1 MLHSADN
8 YKFRLDIKVIRKIFA
23 VLLFLA
29 SFPVVAAKHL
39 TAQSWLVSDPQGNLI
54 QHENIDQVR
63 AIASITKLL
72 TVVTVLDAHQ
82 NMDEQVSLSKKLR
95 DRLPRKVTSLTRRQL
110 IELAMVN
117 SDNRAAQTLCEA
129 YPGGFDACVQAMN
142 RKLRELNMLNS
153 VVYEPTGLDARNVS
167 TARELV
173 YLVQAAR
180 NYGPVLEASQKT
192 QVQIKI
198 KKKWF
203 FFHQTNPLVGKTQ
216 RVIVSKTG
224 WITASGGCIVL
235 LMSTDLGDRI
245 VVVMGSKSTRTRIP
259 EAEFISNLRG
269 TDDEQ

>member
-1 MLHSADN
+1 MLRRIYS
-8 YKFRLDIKVIRKIFA
+8 YL
-23 VLLFLA
+23 LLFALSYTVNA
-29 SFPVVAAKHL
+29 KPV
-39 TAQSWLVSDPQGNLI
+39 TAQSWLVSDPQGRLI
-54 QHENIDQVR
+54 QHDNIDQVR
-63 AIASITKLL
+63 SIASITKLL
-72 TVVTVLDAHQ
+72 TVITVLDARQ
-82 NMDEQVSLSKKLR
+82 SLDEQVTLSKKLR
-95 DRLPRKVTSLTRRQL
+95 DRLPRKVTSLSRRQL

-129 YPGGFDACVQAMN
+129 YPGGFDFCVQAMN
-142 RKLRELNMLNS
+142 RKLKELNMLNS

-167 TARELV
+167 TARELIL
-173 YLVQAAR
+173 LVQAAR

>member
-1 MLHSADN
+1 ML
-8 YKFRLDIKVIRKIFA
+8 RKIFA
-23 VLLFLA
+23 GLLLLPLL
-29 SFPVVAAKHL
+29 SSSGAKQV
-39 TAQSWLVSDPQGNLI
+39 TAQSWLVSDPQGKLI
-54 QHENIDQVR
+54 QSENIDQVR
-63 AIASITKLL
+63 SIASITKLL
-72 TVVTVLDAHQ
+72 TVITILDAHQ
-82 NMDEQVSLSKKLR
+82 NLDEQITLSKKIR
-95 DRLPRKVTSLTRRQL
+95 DRLPRKVNTLSRRQV

-117 SDNRAAQTLCEA
+117 SDNRAAQTLCEQ
-129 YPGGFDACVQAMN
+129 YPGGFDACVSAMN
-142 RKLRELNMLNS
+142 RKLKELNMYNS

-167 TARELV
+167 TARELI

-245 VVVMGSKSTRTRIP
+245 VVVMGSKSTGTRIP

>member
-1 MLHSADN
+1 MLRRVYS
-8 YKFRLDIKVIRKIFA
+8 YL
-23 VLLFLA
+23 LLFALSYTVNA
-29 SFPVVAAKHL
+29 KPV
-39 TAQSWLVSDPQGNLI
+39 TAQSWLVSDPQGKLI
-54 QHENIDQVR
+54 QHDNIDQVR

-72 TVVTVLDAHQ
+72 TVITVLDARQ
-82 NMDEQVSLSKKLR
+82 NMDEQVTLSRKLR
-95 DRLPRKVTSLTRRQL
+95 DRLPRKVTSLSRRQL

-129 YPGGFDACVQAMN
+129 YPGGFDNCVQAMN
-142 RKLRELNMLNS
+142 RKLKELNMLNS

-167 TARELV
+167 TARELIL
-173 YLVQAAR
+173 LVQAAR

-245 VVVMGSKSTRTRIP
+245 VVVMGSRSTRTRIP

-269 TDDEQ
+269 TDDDQ

>member
-1 MLHSADN
+1 M
-8 YKFRLDIKVIRKIFA
+8 IRKLFA
-23 VLLFLA
+23 VLLLLV
-29 SFPVVAAKHL
+29 SFSATAAKTV
-39 TAQSWLVSDPQGNLI
+39 TAQSWLVSDTHGRII
-54 QHENIDQVR
+54 QSENIDQVR
-63 AIASITKLL
+63 SIASITKLL
-72 TVVTVLDAHQ
+72 TVLTVLDARQ
-82 NMDEQVSLSKKLR
+82 DLDEQILLSKKLR
-95 DRLPRKVTSLTRRQL
+95 DRLPRKVMSLTRRQV

-117 SDNRAAQTLCEA
+117 SDNRAAQTLCEQ
-129 YPGGFDACVQAMN
+129 YPGGFDACVAAMN

-167 TARELV
+167 TARELT
-173 YLVQAAR
+173 YLVHAAR
-180 NYGPVLEASQKT
+180 TYGPVLEASQKT

-245 VVVMGSKSTRTRIP
+245 VVVMGSKNTRTRIP

-269 TDDEQ
+269 PDDEQ

>member
-1 MLHSADN
+1 MLRRVYS
-8 YKFRLDIKVIRKIFA
+8 YL
-23 VLLFLA
+23 LLFALSYTVNA
-29 SFPVVAAKHL
+29 KPV
-39 TAQSWLVSDPQGNLI
+39 TAQSWLVSDPQGKLI
-54 QHENIDQVR
+54 QHDNIDQVR

-72 TVVTVLDAHQ
+72 TVITVLDARQ
-82 NMDEQVSLSKKLR
+82 NMDEQVTLSRKLR
-95 DRLPRKVTSLTRRQL
+95 DRLPRKVTSLSRRQL

-129 YPGGFDACVQAMN
+129 YPGGFDNCVQAMN
-142 RKLRELNMLNS
+142 RKLKELNMLSS

-167 TARELV
+167 TARELIL
-173 YLVQAAR
+173 LVQAAR

-245 VVVMGSKSTRTRIP
+245 VVVMGSRSTRTRIP

-269 TDDEQ
+269 TDDDQ

>member
-1 MLHSADN
+1 MLRRIYS
-8 YKFRLDIKVIRKIFA
+8 YL
-23 VLLFLA
+23 LLFALSYNVNA
-29 SFPVVAAKHL
+29 KPV
-39 TAQSWLVSDPQGNLI
+39 TAQSWLVSDPQGKLI
-54 QHENIDQVR
+54 QHDNIDQVR

-72 TVVTVLDAHQ
+72 TVITVLDARQ
-82 NMDEQVSLSKKLR
+82 SLDEQVTLSKKLR
-95 DRLPRKVTSLTRRQL
+95 DRLPRKVTSLSRRQL
-110 IELAMVN
+110 VELAMVN

-129 YPGGFDACVQAMN
+129 YPGGFDSCVQAMN
-142 RKLRELNMLNS
+142 RKLKELNMLNS

-167 TARELV
+167 TARELIL
-173 YLVQAAR
+173 LVQAAR

-245 VVVMGSKSTRTRIP
+245 VVVMGSRSTRTRIP